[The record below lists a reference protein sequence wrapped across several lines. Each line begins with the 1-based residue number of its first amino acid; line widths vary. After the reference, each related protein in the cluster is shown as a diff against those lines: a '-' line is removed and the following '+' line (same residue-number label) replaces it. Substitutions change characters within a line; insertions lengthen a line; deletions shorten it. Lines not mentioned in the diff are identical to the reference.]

1 MADDLNYSESL
12 ARHSF
17 YYLLDNAE
25 ESTRTGLVKENVPRQ
40 VKIDGLASY
49 RDAVPRAFPT
59 HPVKHVVSQGIRAEI
74 NNNLSER

>member
-59 HPVKHVVSQGIRAEI
+59 PSGETRRQSRHPGGNQQKP
-74 NNNLSER
+74 